1 MILDLY
7 TSTAARHGRVAAGVV
22 IRDAEGRTLRV
33 TARSLET
40 TSREEATYRALLH
53 GLWRARGM
61 GARRVRVYCDDAIV
75 LAQLEGEVEVPAELV
90 GLYLQTKAMLN
101 AYRWSVVALVERDR
115 NAEAALA
122 ALDALE
128 QEPDPQGL
136 EIEETE
142 SMPLWQRTKAER
154 VGTRT

>member
-61 GARRVRVYCDDAIV
+61 GARRVRVYCDDATV

-101 AYRWSVVALVERDR
+101 AYRWSAVALVERDR

-142 SMPLWQRTKAER
+142 SMPLWQGAKADR

>member
-7 TSTAARHGRVAAGVV
+7 TSTAARDGRVAAAAV

-33 TARSLET
+33 TARSLEGP
-40 TSREEATYRALLH
+40 SREEAAYRALLH
-53 GLWRARGM
+53 GLWRARRM
-61 GARRVRVYCDDAIV
+61 GARRVRVYCGDATV

>member
-40 TSREEATYRALLH
+40 TSREEAAYRALLH

-61 GARRVRVYCDDAIV
+61 GARRVRVYCDDATV

-101 AYRWSVVALVERDR
+101 AYRWSAVALVERDR